1 MSQNYFNEGCT
12 RREFLKKTV
21 VGGATIGAGLTLMPG
36 YTLAQAKKEGVYKM
50 KYDCYIHA
58 TAEPALLDN
67 WFLDE
72 IVKRSDGRIAVQ
84 KFWASSLRKVGQH
97 LPAIKDG
104 LSEISMISYGYYPS
118 EVPLSRGLEWYYMG
132 CDHADSLLYICRDLY
147 DKYPELRAEWEIK
160 NNAKV
165 LYFTNWSYCP
175 FFMKKPFTTIEEL
188 KGQRIRG
195 YGIGAETINR
205 LGGQG
210 MPVIASEVY
219 TSVERGILDG
229 VFAAAIVATQRLNVH
244 QIAPYIIEGGA
255 GAHAPTTVA
264 MNRPLWISLP
274 DDLKEIIAKTA
285 DDIYKWKY
293 TELYGDLITESVAI
307 MVKQGA
313 KFSTLSDSEI
323 KKAASLVQPALANE
337 WAEKIAK
344 PLGFDGVTFLKDVA
358 ELIKKY
364 EASAKLLNPW
374 ETYLKNHT

>member
-1 MSQNYFNEGCT
+1 MP
-12 RREFLKKTV
+12 
-21 VGGATIGAGLTLMPG
+21 GLTF
-36 YTLAQAKKEGVYKM
+36 AQAKKKGVYTM

-84 KFWASSLRKVGQH
+84 KFWSSSLRKVGQH

-118 EVPLSRGLEWYYMG
+118 DVPLSRGLEWYYMG
-132 CDHADSLLYICRDLY
+132 CDHADSLLYVCRDMY
-147 DKYPELRAEWEIK
+147 NKYPELRDEWENK
-160 NNAKV
+160 NNAQV

-210 MPVIASEVY
+210 IPVIASEVY

-229 VFAAAIVATQRLNVH
+229 VFAAAVVATQRLNVH
-244 QIAPYIIEGGA
+244 EKAPYIIEGGA
-255 GAHAPTTVA
+255 GAHAPTTVV
-264 MNRPLWISLP
+264 MNRPLWLSLP
-274 DDLKEIIAKTA
+274 DDLKEIIVQTA

-293 TELYGDLITESVAI
+293 TQLYGELITESVAI

-313 KFSTLSDSEI
+313 KFSKLPDSEI
-323 KKAASLVQPALANE
+323 QKATNLVQPALVNE

-344 PLGFDGVTFLKDVA
+344 PMGFDGHAFLKNIR
-358 ELIKKY
+358 ELITKY
-364 EASAKLLNPW
+364 EATAELLNPW
-374 ETYLKNHT
+374 QTYLKNHA